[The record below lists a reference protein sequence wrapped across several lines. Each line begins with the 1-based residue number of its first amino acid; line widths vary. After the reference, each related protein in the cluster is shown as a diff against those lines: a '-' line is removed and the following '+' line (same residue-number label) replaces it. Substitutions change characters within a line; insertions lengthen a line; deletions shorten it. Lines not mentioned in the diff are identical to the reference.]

1 MRSQQ
6 ENAGTSSDARFD
18 SPAQQSTSRADVS
31 RPLPAATEPSAT
43 GSPRRGWLGQFRPG
57 LAVSPYE
64 FMRNMSEE
72 IDRLIDGLGG
82 RAAALGTA
90 TPRGA
95 REGVD
100 FWPAWTPPVETIQKP
115 NALVFRADLPGLK
128 PDEVNV
134 SLGDGLLTIS
144 GERKQEHEDK
154 RDGFLRTE
162 RSYGTFYRAF
172 PLPEGAEEDRI
183 AASFKNGVL
192 EISVPF
198 SERERGRRIKVET

>member
-1 MRSQQ
+1 MRNPQ
-6 ENAGTSSDARFD
+6 ENTGASSDARSD
-18 SPAQQSTSRADVS
+18 SPTQQSASRGEVS
-31 RPLPAATEPSAT
+31 RPLPAATEPSAV
-43 GSPRRGWLGQFRPG
+43 GSTRRGWLGHFRPG
-57 LAVSPYE
+57 MAVSPWE
-64 FMRNMSEE
+64 LMRNMSEE

-82 RAAALGTA
+82 RATALGTT

-95 REGVD
+95 RGGAD

-115 NALVFRADLPGLK
+115 NAIVFRADLPGLK
-128 PDEVNV
+128 PDDVNV
-134 SLGDGLLTIS
+134 SVGDGLLTIS
-144 GERKQEHEDK
+144 GERKQEHEEK

-162 RSYGTFYRAF
+162 RNYGTFYRAF
-172 PLPEGAEEDRI
+172 PLPEGAEEERI